1 MRKAIIRSTGAY
13 VPEKVIPNSYFSE
26 LLREDVDGWLREN
39 VNIYERR
46 WCAENESVAD
56 LCQRASEQALQ
67 RAVLNASDLDL
78 IIVATDTPEYI
89 SPSTA
94 AVLQDR
100 LGAVNAG
107 TFDLNTAC
115 AGFVTAFDV
124 AAKYITAD
132 ERYNNILV
140 LGGYAMSKH
149 LNMSDKKTVTLFAD
163 GAGAVILSAENNSDN
178 GFITSELK
186 TKGEYNGWMGIY
198 SGGSHEPV
206 NADVI
211 SRMDHK
217 LKFVHKFPKE
227 INPVMWTEMTLKM
240 CERLG
245 ITPDDIDQYLI
256 TQLNFNSI
264 DETMDRLG
272 VDRSKAHKIMKYYGY
287 TGSAC
292 IPMALNDA
300 IENGKIQRGDMLFLI
315 GSGGGLAFAC
325 AAIKY

>member
-1 MRKAIIRSTGAY
+1 MRKAIIKATGAY
-13 VPEKVIPNSYFSE
+13 APEKVVPNSYFTE
-26 LLREDVDGWLREN
+26 LLKEDVDSWLREN
-39 VNIYERR
+39 VNIHERR
-46 WCAENESVAD
+46 WCGENESVAD
-56 LCQRASEQALQ
+56 LCQRASEQAIA
-67 RAVLNASDLDL
+67 RAEIKATDINL

-100 LGAVNAG
+100 LGAANAG

-115 AGFVTAFDV
+115 AGFVTALDV
-124 AAKYITAD
+124 AAKYIMAD
-132 ERYNNILV
+132 NNYEHILV
-140 LGGYAMSKH
+140 VGGYAMSKH
-149 LNMSDKKTVTLFAD
+149 LNMSDKKTATLFAD
-163 GAGAVILSAENNSDN
+163 GAGAIILSAAENTDN
-178 GFITSELK
+178 GFIASELK

-198 SGGSHEPV
+198 SGGSHQPV
-206 NADVI
+206 DAGVV

-227 INPVMWTEMTLKM
+227 INPLMWTEMTLRM
-240 CERLG
+240 CDRLK
-245 ITPDDIDQYLI
+245 IKPNDIDQYLI

-264 DETMDRLG
+264 NETMDKLEVER
-272 VDRSKAHKIMKYYGY
+272 DKAHQIMKYYGY

-300 IENGKIQRGDMLFLI
+300 IEKGKIERGDMLFLI